1 MNFLTKQKSIL
12 SVLALST
19 ALCTGA
25 VSFAYADALMADEY
39 LFEANKVV
47 YDKEYGIAIAVGDVE
62 IVSNEQRVTADTI
75 TVFEA
80 AT

>member
-39 LFEANKVV
+39 LVEANKGV
-47 YDKEYGIAIAVGDVE
+47 YD
-62 IVSNEQRVTADTI
+62 
-75 TVFEA
+75 
-80 AT
+80 